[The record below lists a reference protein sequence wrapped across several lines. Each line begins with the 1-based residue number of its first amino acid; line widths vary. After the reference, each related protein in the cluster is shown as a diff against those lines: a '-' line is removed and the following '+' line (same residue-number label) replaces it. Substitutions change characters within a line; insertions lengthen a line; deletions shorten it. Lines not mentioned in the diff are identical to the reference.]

1 MMFPHWTWQ
10 WGKSVSPKCRS
21 KNLVATGKHGHVP
34 CDVVNYHTE
43 ACSRTRLGVEWPFR
57 HSVVFGPSARFLA
70 VCPTWEGVRGLFG
83 RMVMLFW
90 GIVRV
95 AFLFPRPGSG
105 SPFFGKLSDLQQ
117 IIMANHRGTH
127 FGQMS
132 SVFLANCPRTLGG
145 GHFGIEWFLAL
156 SARFLAVCPTWG
168 GVRGL
173 FGRMVMLF
181 WRIVRVAFP
190 PSGVRIP
197 FFLENCPTSHLVT

>member
-1 MMFPHWTWQ
+1 MWRGDGERS
-10 WGKSVSPKCRS
+10 GKAGTLVGGFLDEWSCYFGELSGSLFFSPVR
-21 KNLVATGKHGHVP
+21 
-34 CDVVNYHTE
+34 
-43 ACSRTRLGVEWPFR
+43 
-57 HSVVFGPSARFLA
+57 GPDPRFLEN
-70 VCPTWEGVRGLFG
+70 CPT
-83 RMVMLFW
+83 
-90 GIVRV
+90 
-95 AFLFPRPGSG
+95 S
-105 SPFFGKLSDLQQ
+105 QQ

-132 SVFLANCPRTLGG
+132 SFFLANCPRTLGG

-197 FFLENCPTSHLVT
+197 VFWKIVRLHIS